1 MNVHCRQRPGRKAS
15 VCSVAIVG
23 LWLCVPSVSGNSPL
37 VAAFATDFFGVNSHC
52 VKKKNCQIVRNL
64 KPS

>member
-1 MNVHCRQRPGRKAS
+1 MFIVVRDLGES

-52 VKKKNCQIVRNL
+52 VKKKIARL
-64 KPS
+64 LET